1 MAEEKAIDLAEL
13 RAAAAKGTAKAHI
26 DIGATRLDFTFRKPT
41 AREWRDY
48 DAARSAYSIAL
59 TTGNLTTAL
68 SKEMFEKSEELCVR
82 VVTSHSPEQLQ
93 ALEDEHLGI
102 FFPLAFAIGDSV
114 DVLRA
119 GAGKASP
126 PPGGG

>member
-1 MAEEKAIDLAEL
+1 MKTVEEL
-13 RAAAAKGTAKAHI
+13 RVDAAAGKLAASVE
-26 DIGATRLDFTFRKPT
+26 IGPTKLDFTFRKPT

-48 DAARSAYSIAL
+48 DAARTTYSVAL
-59 TTGNLTTAL
+59 TSGNLNTAL
-68 SKEMFEKSEELCVR
+68 SKEIFEKSEELCVR
-82 VVTSHSPEQLQ
+82 VVTSHNPEQLQ
-93 ALEDEHLGI
+93 ALEEEHLGI
-102 FFPLAFAIGDSV
+102 FFPLAIEIAGTV